1 LDKTS
6 LNRAVARLKKGDQ
19 SAFDE
24 VYNYTK
30 TKVFYT
36 ILAMVHDYALSED
49 IMQDAY
55 IKMLESLPSYRRL
68 GSFEGWLLTIARNLA
83 LNVLRDRKRTQHVD
97 PQTDGDWF
105 GSTGSVAESQA
116 EIAEWLG
123 HLNDVEKE
131 IVIRHAVLEETHK
144 SIAKAMGKPLGTV
157 TWTYQNALQKIRRKA
172 GDSHE

>member
-1 LDKTS
+1 MDKKQ
-6 LNRAVARLKKGDQ
+6 LNQAVARLKKGDQ
-19 SAFDE
+19 SAFDT
-24 VYNYTK
+24 VYEHTK

-36 ILAMVHDYALSED
+36 ILAILHDYALSED

-97 PQTDGDWF
+97 PQAGGDWF
-105 GSTGSVAESQA
+105 GSTDSVAESQA
-116 EIAEWLG
+116 ELAEWLG

-144 SIAKAMGKPLGTV
+144 NIAKAMGKPLGTV
-157 TWTYQNALQKIRRKA
+157 TWTYQNALKKIRTKA
-172 GDSHE
+172 GESRE